1 MSSENINFYKLKYL
15 KYKNKYFDLKK
26 MIGSGNCAISG
37 QCTKSETAKL
47 RHKYSEVNNDEQI
60 NTTTKGRA
68 TKEAQAAQEAQ
79 EAKRRAV
86 KKAQEVQEAQ
96 EAKRRATKEA
106 QEAQAAKRR
115 ATKEAKEAQEAQ
127 EAQEAKRR
135 ATKEAQ
141 EAQEVQEAQEAQEA
155 KRRATEEADYFL
167 ELRNLRNL
175 KRAEE
180 EAIKT
185 PQDPKSI
192 EVSEKLC
199 ENKFKELYEYFKNN
213 YSAILKDISTHKID
227 SRFVLQVLTSNTPK
241 YPDARWEL
249 LYIKDIDKSFVVS
262 EVLKNCRN
270 DNSKF
275 INIIRGTIL
284 ILQQDFL

>member
-68 TKEAQAAQEAQ
+68 TKEAQAA
-79 EAKRRAV
+79 KRRAA
-86 KKAQEVQEAQ
+86 KKAQEAQEVQEV
-96 EAKRRATKEA
+96 
-106 QEAQAAKRR
+106 
-115 ATKEAKEAQEAQ
+115 QEAQ

-135 ATKEAQ
+135 ATKEAKEAQ
-141 EAQEVQEAQEAQEA
+141 EAQASQAAKRRATKEAQEAQEA
-155 KRRATEEADYFL
+155 KRRTTKEAQEAQATQAAEEIYYSKDPYII

-175 KRAEE
+175 ERAEE

-185 PQDPKSI
+185 PREPKSI
-192 EVSEKLC
+192 ELSEKLC

-213 YSAILKDISTHKID
+213 YKAISEDLYSEKIDLRFELQVLIPHILKDPHM
-227 SRFVLQVLTSNTPK
+227 
-241 YPDARWEL
+241 RWEL
-249 LYIKDIDKSFVVS
+249 LHIKDINKNFDVN
-262 EVLKNCRN
+262 EVLKYCRN
-270 DNSKF
+270 YNSK
-275 INIIRGTIL
+275 IIDIIRKTIL
-284 ILQQDFL
+284 FLQQDFQE